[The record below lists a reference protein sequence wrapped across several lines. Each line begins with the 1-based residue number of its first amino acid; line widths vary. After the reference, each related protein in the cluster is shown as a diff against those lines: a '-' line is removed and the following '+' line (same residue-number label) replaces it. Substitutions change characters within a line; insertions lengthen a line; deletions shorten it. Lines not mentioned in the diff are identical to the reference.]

1 MTEVPRTLYLAY
13 GSNMWRR
20 RIELRLGG
28 CELSAV
34 VSLDGYALRF
44 HKRGGDGS
52 GKCDAY
58 QTGNPTDSL
67 YGVVYSLTSAQ
78 RDMLDEFEG
87 PGYTSETVSVRT
99 RSGLLTA
106 YAYVARSEHVE
117 ADLQPFG
124 WYKSIVLAGAR
135 AHALPAHY
143 IESIAAVSSLPD
155 PDPDRNGHH
164 LAMLD
169 RDVTSGANRSV

>member
-1 MTEVPRTLYLAY
+1 
-13 GSNMWRR
+13 MWPR
-20 RIELRLGG
+20 RIELRLGT
-28 CELSAV
+28 CESTGL
-34 VSLDGYALRF
+34 VSLAGYALRF

-58 QTGNPTDSL
+58 QTGNSTDTL
-67 YGVVYSLTSAQ
+67 YGVVYSLTLAQ

-87 PGYTSETVSVRT
+87 PGYTSQTVSVHA
-99 RSGLLTA
+99 RSGMLTA

-124 WYKSIVLAGAR
+124 WYKAIVLAGAR
-135 AHALPAHY
+135 AHALPTHY
-143 IESIAAVSSLPD
+143 IESIAAVGSLPD
-155 PDPDRNGHH
+155 PDPDRDSHH

-169 RDVTSGANRSV
+169 PSVASGANR